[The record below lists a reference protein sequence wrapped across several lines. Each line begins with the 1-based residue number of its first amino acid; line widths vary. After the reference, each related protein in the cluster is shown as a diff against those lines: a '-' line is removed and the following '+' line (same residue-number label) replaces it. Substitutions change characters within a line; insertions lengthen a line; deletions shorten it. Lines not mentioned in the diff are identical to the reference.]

1 MTNNINFGRFG
12 MILGPLLL
20 TIMLFLSPPEG
31 LSKQGWYAAAV
42 TVFMGIWR
50 ITEAVPISVTAL
62 VPIVLFPLLGVQ
74 AIAATTAPYAN
85 PLIFLFLGG
94 FIIAI
99 AMEKW
104 DLHRR
109 VALVIVSRVGV
120 APKSI
125 ILGFIVAAA
134 FLSMWVSNTA
144 TAIMMLPIAL
154 SILALINRGMENAED
169 SVSNST
175 KEKTNFE
182 LALILSIAYA
192 CNIGGMG
199 TLIGTPP
206 NALLA
211 AFMLENYGIE
221 IGFMEWM
228 KVGVPLLVL
237 SVPLLYFVLTWLI
250 YPIRI
255 TKIPGG
261 KKLIAKELDHLGVM
275 TNQEKKVGTLF
286 ILAALLWMFRPA
298 LAPYLPG
305 LSDAGIAI
313 AIGVA
318 LFLVPAGKQRKAAE
332 ENRDEMDSDDSSSTN
347 DNDVSSAEDELG
359 GNYVGILEWK
369 DAQRLPW
376 GILLLFG
383 GGLSMASAI
392 SSTGLAAWIGN
403 GIGSLQNWP
412 TVLLIVIVIAL
423 MVFLTEMTS
432 NTASTATFLPILAS
446 IAIGLGENPLLFAIP
461 TVFAAS
467 CAFMLPVATPPNAIV
482 YGSGLITIPEMSKAG
497 LLLNLLFIALLSFG
511 ALTFF
516 GLVFGIEIGVL
527 PEWVNS

>member
-1 MTNNINFGRFG
+1 MIRNIDLGRFG
-12 MILGPLLL
+12 MISGTLVLI
-20 TIMLFLSPPEG
+20 IMLLLSPPEG
-31 LSKQGWYAAAV
+31 LSQEGWYAAAV
-42 TVFMGIWR
+42 TVFMGIWW

-94 FIIAI
+94 FILAI

-134 FLSMWVSNTA
+134 LLSMWVSNTA

-154 SILALINRGMENAED
+154 SILALIDRGMEDAD
-169 SVSNST
+169 PSASNST

-211 AFMLENYGIE
+211 AFMLENYGVE
-221 IGFMEWM
+221 IGFLEWM
-228 KVGVPLLVL
+228 KVGVPLLLV
-237 SVPLLYFVLTWLI
+237 SIPLLYFVLTQCM

-255 TKIPGG
+255 TEIPGG
-261 KKLIAKELDHLGVM
+261 KGLIARELNQLGKM
-275 TNQEKKVGTLF
+275 TNQEKKVGILF
-286 ILAALLWMFRPA
+286 VSAALLWMFRPS
-298 LAPYLPG
+298 LTPYLPG

-318 LFLVPAGKQRKAAE
+318 LFLVPAGKQRK
-332 ENRDEMDSDDSSSTN
+332 DVDQSSDDIDSDAANDSSAN
-347 DNDVSSAEDELG
+347 DDEQG
-359 GNYVGILEWK
+359 GNYQGILEWK

-392 SSTGLAAWIGN
+392 SSTGLAAWIGS

-412 TVLLIVIVIAL
+412 IVFLVVIVISL

-461 TVFAAS
+461 TVLAAS

-482 YGSGLITIPEMSKAG
+482 YGSGRITIPEMSRAG
-497 LLLNLLFIALLSFG
+497 LLLNLLFIALLSLG

-516 GLVFGIEIGVL
+516 GFVFGVEIGVL
-527 PEWVNS
+527 PEWANR

>member
-1 MTNNINFGRFG
+1 
-12 MILGPLLL
+12 
-20 TIMLFLSPPEG
+20 
-31 LSKQGWYAAAV
+31 
-42 TVFMGIWR
+42 MGIWW

-94 FIIAI
+94 FILAI

-154 SILALINRGMENAED
+154 SILALIDRGAENSESSD
-169 SVSNST
+169 LKST

-221 IGFMEWM
+221 VGFLEWM
-228 KVGVPLLVL
+228 KVGVPLLLV
-237 SVPLLYFVLTWLI
+237 SIPLLYFVLTRWI

-255 TKIPGG
+255 TEIPGG
-261 KKLIAKELDHLGVM
+261 KGLIARELDQLGKM
-275 TNQEKKVGTLF
+275 TNQEKKVGILF
-286 ILAALLWMFRPA
+286 VSAALLWMFRPA

-318 LFLVPAGKQRKAAE
+318 LFLVPAGKQRK
-332 ENRDEMDSDDSSSTN
+332 DVDQSSDDIDSGSPA
-347 DNDVSSAEDELG
+347 DSSANDDEQG
-359 GNYVGILEWK
+359 GNYQGILEWK

-392 SSTGLAAWIGN
+392 SSTGLAAWIGS
-403 GIGSLQNWP
+403 GIGGLQNWP
-412 TVLLIVIVIAL
+412 IVLLVVIVIAL

-461 TVFAAS
+461 TVLAAS

-482 YGSGLITIPEMSKAG
+482 YGSGRITIPEMSRAG
-497 LLLNLLFIALLSFG
+497 LLLNLLFIALLSLG

-516 GLVFGIEIGVL
+516 GFVFGVEIGVL
-527 PEWVNS
+527 PEWANR

>member
-1 MTNNINFGRFG
+1 MINNINLGRFG
-12 MILGPLLL
+12 MILGSLVLI
-20 TIMLFLSPPEG
+20 IMLLLSPPEG
-31 LSKQGWYAAAV
+31 LSQEGWYAAAV
-42 TVFMGIWR
+42 TVFMGIWW

-94 FIIAI
+94 FILAI

-154 SILALINRGMENAED
+154 SILALIDRGTENNESSD
-169 SVSNST
+169 SNST

-221 IGFMEWM
+221 IGFLEWM
-228 KVGVPLLVL
+228 KVGVPLLLV
-237 SVPLLYFVLTWLI
+237 SIPLLYFVLTRWI

-255 TKIPGG
+255 TEIPGG
-261 KKLIAKELDHLGVM
+261 KGLIARELDQLGKM
-275 TNQEKKVGTLF
+275 TNQEKKVGILF
-286 ILAALLWMFRPA
+286 VSAALLWMFRPA

-318 LFLVPAGKQRKAAE
+318 LFLVPAGKQRK
-332 ENRDEMDSDDSSSTN
+332 DVDQSSDDIDSGSPVDLSAN
-347 DNDVSSAEDELG
+347 DDEQG
-359 GNYVGILEWK
+359 GNYQGILEWK

-392 SSTGLAAWIGN
+392 SSTGLAAWIGS
-403 GIGSLQNWP
+403 GIGGLQNWP
-412 TVLLIVIVIAL
+412 IILLVVIVIAL

-461 TVFAAS
+461 TVLAAS

-482 YGSGLITIPEMSKAG
+482 YGSGRITIPEMSRAG
-497 LLLNLLFIALLSFG
+497 LTLNLLFIALLSLG

-516 GLVFGIEIGVL
+516 GFVFGVEIGVL
-527 PEWVNS
+527 PEWANR

>member
-1 MTNNINFGRFG
+1 MLI
-12 MILGPLLL
+12 
-20 TIMLFLSPPEG
+20 IMLLLSPPEG
-31 LSKQGWYAAAV
+31 LSQEGWYAAAV
-42 TVFMGIWR
+42 TIFMGIWW

-94 FIIAI
+94 FILAI

-154 SILALINRGMENAED
+154 SILALIDRGAENSESSD
-169 SVSNST
+169 LKST

-221 IGFMEWM
+221 VGFLEWM
-228 KVGVPLLVL
+228 KVGVPLLLV
-237 SVPLLYFVLTWLI
+237 SIPLLYFVLTRWI

-255 TKIPGG
+255 TEIPGG
-261 KKLIAKELDHLGVM
+261 KGLIARELDQLGKM
-275 TNQEKKVGTLF
+275 TNQEKKVGILF
-286 ILAALLWMFRPA
+286 VSAALLWMFRPA

-318 LFLVPAGKQRKAAE
+318 LFLVPAGKQRK
-332 ENRDEMDSDDSSSTN
+332 DVDQSSDDIDSGSPA
-347 DNDVSSAEDELG
+347 DSSANDDEQG
-359 GNYVGILEWK
+359 GNYQGILEWK

-392 SSTGLAAWIGN
+392 SSTGLAAWIGS
-403 GIGSLQNWP
+403 GIGGLQNWP
-412 TVLLIVIVIAL
+412 IVLLVVIVIAL

-461 TVFAAS
+461 TVLAAS

-482 YGSGLITIPEMSKAG
+482 YGSGRITIPEMSRAG
-497 LLLNLLFIALLSFG
+497 LLLNLLFIALLSLG

-516 GLVFGIEIGVL
+516 GFVFGVEIGVL
-527 PEWVNS
+527 PEWANR

>member
-1 MTNNINFGRFG
+1 M
-12 MILGPLLL
+12 LL
-20 TIMLFLSPPEG
+20 LSPPEG
-31 LSKQGWYAAAV
+31 LSQEGWYAAAV
-42 TVFMGIWR
+42 TIFMGIWW

-94 FIIAI
+94 FILAI

-154 SILALINRGMENAED
+154 SILALIDRGAENSESSD
-169 SVSNST
+169 LKST

-221 IGFMEWM
+221 VGFLEWM
-228 KVGVPLLVL
+228 KVGVPLLLV
-237 SVPLLYFVLTWLI
+237 SIPLLYFVLTRWI

-255 TKIPGG
+255 TEIPGG
-261 KKLIAKELDHLGVM
+261 KGLIARELDQLGKM
-275 TNQEKKVGTLF
+275 TNQEKKVGILF
-286 ILAALLWMFRPA
+286 VSAALLWMFRPA

-318 LFLVPAGKQRKAAE
+318 LFLVPAGKQRK
-332 ENRDEMDSDDSSSTN
+332 DVDQSSDDIDSGSPA
-347 DNDVSSAEDELG
+347 DSSANDDEQG
-359 GNYVGILEWK
+359 GNYQGILEWK

-392 SSTGLAAWIGN
+392 SSTGLASWIGS
-403 GIGSLQNWP
+403 GIGGLQNWP
-412 TVLLIVIVIAL
+412 IVLLVVIVIAL

-461 TVFAAS
+461 TVLAAS

-482 YGSGLITIPEMSKAG
+482 YGSGRITIPEMSRAG
-497 LLLNLLFIALLSFG
+497 LLLNLLFIALLSLG

-516 GLVFGIEIGVL
+516 GFVFGIEIGIL
-527 PEWVNS
+527 PEWANR

>member
-1 MTNNINFGRFG
+1 MINNIDLGRFG
-12 MILGPLLL
+12 MILGPLMLI
-20 TIMLFLSPPEG
+20 IMFSLSPPEG
-31 LSKQGWYAAAV
+31 LSQEGWYAAAV
-42 TVFMGIWR
+42 TVFMGIWW

-62 VPIVLFPLLGVQ
+62 LPIVLFPVLGVQ

-94 FIIAI
+94 FILAI

-154 SILALINRGMENAED
+154 SILALIDRGMEDAD
-169 SVSNST
+169 HSASNST

-221 IGFMEWM
+221 IGFLEWM
-228 KVGVPLLVL
+228 KVGVPLLVV
-237 SVPLLYFVLTWLI
+237 SVPLLYFVLTRWI
-250 YPIRI
+250 YTIRI
-255 TKIPGG
+255 TEIPGG
-261 KKLIAKELDHLGVM
+261 KKLIAKELDQLGVM

-286 ILAALLWMFRPA
+286 VSAALLWMFRPA

-318 LFLVPAGKQRKAAE
+318 LFLVPAGKQRVTT
-332 ENRDEMDSDDSSSTN
+332 DEMDETDSNSTSTN
-347 DNDVSSAEDELG
+347 SRDVSSGEDEQD
-359 GNYVGILEWK
+359 GNYKGILEWK

-403 GIGSLQNWP
+403 GIGGLQNWP
-412 TVLLIVIVIAL
+412 IVLLIVIVIAL

-461 TVFAAS
+461 TVLAAS

-482 YGSGLITIPEMSKAG
+482 YGSGRITIPEMSRAG
-497 LLLNLLFIALLSFG
+497 LLLNLLFIVLLSVG
-511 ALTFF
+511 ALTLFS
-516 GLVFGIEIGVL
+516 LVFGVEIGVL

>member
-1 MTNNINFGRFG
+1 
-12 MILGPLLL
+12 
-20 TIMLFLSPPEG
+20 
-31 LSKQGWYAAAV
+31 
-42 TVFMGIWR
+42 
-50 ITEAVPISVTAL
+50 
-62 VPIVLFPLLGVQ
+62 
-74 AIAATTAPYAN
+74 
-85 PLIFLFLGG
+85 
-94 FIIAI
+94 
-99 AMEKW
+99 
-104 DLHRR
+104 
-109 VALVIVSRVGV
+109 
-120 APKSI
+120 
-125 ILGFIVAAA
+125 
-134 FLSMWVSNTA
+134 MWVSNTA

-154 SILALINRGMENAED
+154 SILALIDRGMEDAD
-169 SVSNST
+169 HSVSNST

-221 IGFMEWM
+221 IGFLDWM
-228 KVGVPLLVL
+228 KVGVPLLVV
-237 SVPLLYFVLTWLI
+237 SVPLLYFVLTRWI
-250 YPIRI
+250 YTIRI
-255 TKIPGG
+255 TEIPGG
-261 KKLIAKELDHLGVM
+261 KKLIAKELDQLGVM

-286 ILAALLWMFRPA
+286 VSAALLWMFRPA

-318 LFLVPAGKQRKAAE
+318 LFLVPAGKQRVTT
-332 ENRDEMDSDDSSSTN
+332 DEMDETDSNSTSTN
-347 DNDVSSAEDELG
+347 SRDVSSSEDEQG
-359 GNYVGILEWK
+359 GNCKGILEWK
-369 DAQRLPW
+369 DAQRTHG

-392 SSTGLAAWIGN
+392 SSTGLAAWIGS
-403 GIGSLQNWP
+403 GIGGLQNWP
-412 TVLLIVIVIAL
+412 IVLLIVIVIAL

-461 TVFAAS
+461 TVLAAS

-482 YGSGLITIPEMSKAG
+482 YGSGRITIPEMSRAG
-497 LLLNLLFIALLSFG
+497 LLLNLLFIVLLSVG
-511 ALTFF
+511 ALTLF
-516 GLVFGIEIGVL
+516 GLVFGVEIGVL

>member
-1 MTNNINFGRFG
+1 
-12 MILGPLLL
+12 
-20 TIMLFLSPPEG
+20 
-31 LSKQGWYAAAV
+31 
-42 TVFMGIWR
+42 
-50 ITEAVPISVTAL
+50 
-62 VPIVLFPLLGVQ
+62 
-74 AIAATTAPYAN
+74 
-85 PLIFLFLGG
+85 
-94 FIIAI
+94 
-99 AMEKW
+99 
-104 DLHRR
+104 

-154 SILALINRGMENAED
+154 SILALIDRGTENNESSD
-169 SVSNST
+169 SNST

-221 IGFMEWM
+221 IGFLEWM
-228 KVGVPLLVL
+228 KVGVPLLLV
-237 SVPLLYFVLTWLI
+237 SIPLLYFVLTRWI

-255 TKIPGG
+255 TEIPGG
-261 KKLIAKELDHLGVM
+261 KGLLTRELDQLGKM
-275 TNQEKKVGTLF
+275 TNQEKKVGVLF
-286 ILAALLWMFRPA
+286 VSAALLWMFRPA

-318 LFLVPAGKQRKAAE
+318 LFLVPAGKQRNDAV
-332 ENRDEMDSDDSSSTN
+332 DSSVDIDLETPADPSAN
-347 DNDVSSAEDELG
+347 DDEQG
-359 GNYVGILEWK
+359 GNYEGILEWK

-392 SSTGLAAWIGN
+392 SSTGLAAWIGS
-403 GIGSLQNWP
+403 GIGGLQNWP
-412 TVLLIVIVIAL
+412 IVLLVVIVITL

-461 TVFAAS
+461 TVLAAS

-482 YGSGLITIPEMSKAG
+482 YGSGRITIPEMSRAG
-497 LLLNLLFIALLSFG
+497 LLLNLLFIALLSLG

-516 GLVFGIEIGVL
+516 GFVFGVEIGVL
-527 PEWVNS
+527 PEWANR

>member
-1 MTNNINFGRFG
+1 MINNIDLGRFG
-12 MILGPLLL
+12 MILGSLVLI
-20 TIMLFLSPPEG
+20 IMLLLSPPEG
-31 LSKQGWYAAAV
+31 LSQEGWYAAAV
-42 TVFMGIWR
+42 TVFMGIWW

-94 FIIAI
+94 FILAI

-154 SILALINRGMENAED
+154 SILALIDRGAENSESSD
-169 SVSNST
+169 LKST

-211 AFMLENYGIE
+211 AFMLENYGVE
-221 IGFMEWM
+221 ISFLEWM
-228 KVGVPLLVL
+228 KVGVPLLLV
-237 SVPLLYFVLTWLI
+237 SIPLLYFVLTRWI

-255 TKIPGG
+255 TEIPGG
-261 KKLIAKELDHLGVM
+261 KGLIARELNQLGKM
-275 TNQEKKVGTLF
+275 TNQEKKVGVLF
-286 ILAALLWMFRPA
+286 VSAALLWMFRPA

-318 LFLVPAGKQRKAAE
+318 LFLVPAGKQRK
-332 ENRDEMDSDDSSSTN
+332 DVVQSSDDIDSDSPADSSAN
-347 DNDVSSAEDELG
+347 DDEQG
-359 GNYVGILEWK
+359 GNYQGILEWK
-369 DAQRLPW
+369 DAQHLPW

-403 GIGSLQNWP
+403 GIGGLQNWP
-412 TVLLIVIVIAL
+412 TVLLVVIVIAL

-432 NTASTATFLPILAS
+432 NTASTATFLPILTS

-461 TVFAAS
+461 TVLAAS

-482 YGSGLITIPEMSKAG
+482 YGSGRITIPEMSRAG
-497 LLLNLLFIALLSFG
+497 LLLNLLFIALLSLG

-516 GLVFGIEIGVL
+516 SFVFGVEIGVL
-527 PEWVNS
+527 PEWANR

>member
-1 MTNNINFGRFG
+1 
-12 MILGPLLL
+12 
-20 TIMLFLSPPEG
+20 
-31 LSKQGWYAAAV
+31 
-42 TVFMGIWR
+42 
-50 ITEAVPISVTAL
+50 
-62 VPIVLFPLLGVQ
+62 
-74 AIAATTAPYAN
+74 
-85 PLIFLFLGG
+85 LIDRG
-94 FIIAI
+94 A
-99 AMEKW
+99 ENSESS
-104 DLHRR
+104 DL
-109 VALVIVSRVGV
+109 
-120 APKSI
+120 K
-125 ILGFIVAAA
+125 
-134 FLSMWVSNTA
+134 
-144 TAIMMLPIAL
+144 
-154 SILALINRGMENAED
+154 
-169 SVSNST
+169 ST

-221 IGFMEWM
+221 IGFLEWM
-228 KVGVPLLVL
+228 KVGVPLLLV
-237 SVPLLYFVLTWLI
+237 SIPLLYFVLTRWI

-255 TKIPGG
+255 TEIPGG
-261 KKLIAKELDHLGVM
+261 KGLIARELDQLGKM
-275 TNQEKKVGTLF
+275 TNQEKKVGILF
-286 ILAALLWMFRPA
+286 VSAALLWMFRPA
-298 LAPYLPG
+298 LVPYLPG

-318 LFLVPAGKQRKAAE
+318 LFLVPAGKQRKDVDQNSE
-332 ENRDEMDSDDSSSTN
+332 DIDSGSPADSSAN
-347 DNDVSSAEDELG
+347 DDEQG
-359 GNYVGILEWK
+359 GNYQGILEWK

-392 SSTGLAAWIGN
+392 SSTGLAAWIGS
-403 GIGSLQNWP
+403 GIGGLQNWP
-412 TVLLIVIVIAL
+412 IVLLVVIVIAL

-461 TVFAAS
+461 TVLAAS

-482 YGSGLITIPEMSKAG
+482 YGSGRITIPEMSRAG
-497 LLLNLLFIALLSFG
+497 LLLNLLFIALLSLG

-516 GLVFGIEIGVL
+516 GFVFGVEIGVL
-527 PEWVNS
+527 PEWANR

>member
-1 MTNNINFGRFG
+1 MINNIDLGRFG
-12 MILGPLLL
+12 IILGPLVLI
-20 TIMLFLSPPEG
+20 IMLLLSPPEG
-31 LSKQGWYAAAV
+31 LSQEGWYAAAV
-42 TVFMGIWR
+42 TVFMGIWW

-94 FIIAI
+94 FILAI

-154 SILALINRGMENAED
+154 SILALIDRGAENSESSD
-169 SVSNST
+169 LKST

-221 IGFMEWM
+221 IGFLEWM
-228 KVGVPLLVL
+228 KVGVPLLLV
-237 SVPLLYFVLTWLI
+237 SIPLLYFVLTRWI

-255 TKIPGG
+255 TEIPGG
-261 KKLIAKELDHLGVM
+261 KGLIARELDQLGKM
-275 TNQEKKVGTLF
+275 TNQEKKVGSLF
-286 ILAALLWMFRPA
+286 VSAALLWMFRPA
-298 LAPYLPG
+298 LVPYLPG

-318 LFLVPAGKQRKAAE
+318 LFLVPAGKQR
-332 ENRDEMDSDDSSSTN
+332 NDSVDSSVDIDLETPVDPSANN
-347 DNDVSSAEDELG
+347 DEQG
-359 GNYVGILEWK
+359 GNYEGILEWK

-392 SSTGLAAWIGN
+392 SSTGLAAWIGS
-403 GIGSLQNWP
+403 GIGGLQNWP
-412 TVLLIVIVIAL
+412 IVLLVVIVIAL
-423 MVFLTEMTS
+423 MIFLTEMTS

-461 TVFAAS
+461 TVLAAS

-482 YGSGLITIPEMSKAG
+482 YGSGRITIPEMSRAG
-497 LLLNLLFIALLSFG
+497 LLLNLLFIALLSLG

-516 GLVFGIEIGVL
+516 GFVFGVEIGVL
-527 PEWVNS
+527 PEWANR